1 VRVVPNLYP
10 AFERQEV
17 VVHTPRHAR
26 SLAELAPDE
35 LDLVAEAWQRRRRD
49 HPDGYLHALVNEGRD
64 AGASLAH
71 SHSQL
76 VWLPEPPPEVER
88 ERGVPEL
95 ETVLEVD
102 GLVLGCP
109 RASRVPYELLV
120 VPMRPQRGA
129 FTSDLLGPALR
140 LLAEAMRRLRAVEG
154 PIPWN
159 AWLHDGDAW
168 HVEVFP
174 RLTVL
179 AGIELGAGI
188 FVDTLAPE
196 EAARALRNP
205 PP

>member
-1 VRVVPNLYP
+1 M
-10 AFERQEV
+10 
-17 VVHTPRHAR
+17 
-26 SLAELAPDE
+26 
-35 LDLVAEAWQRRRRD
+35 
-49 HPDGYLHALVNEGRD
+49 
-64 AGASLAH
+64 
-71 SHSQL
+71 
-76 VWLPEPPPEVER
+76 
-88 ERGVPEL
+88 
-95 ETVLEVD
+95 LEVD